1 MIVVSASC
9 VAECPL
15 LAYFSPLDDRDFLR
29 KRDRFEIA
37 GESGSFHLSHL
48 DDAWGPLSP
57 NSRPRSIIV
66 LSLKTDTEGTV

>member
-15 LAYFSPLDDRDFLR
+15 LAYISPLDDRDFLR
-29 KRDRFEIA
+29 KRDCFEIA

-57 NSRPRSIIV
+57 NGRHGSILV
-66 LSLKTDTEGTV
+66 EELESEDGK